1 MTFLKKCL
9 LLSLVCLSSVG
20 IPPRAMAQ
28 TRSTPEPRAEEKI
41 EPRAIALLKAM
52 SDRLRAAR
60 SMSFTTITT
69 YESASRIGPP
79 LVYTLLADVT
89 LQRPDKLRVISP
101 GDGQANEFYYNGK
114 TITAYSPTENLVATA
129 TAPPMIDA
137 ALKLAYDSAAIY
149 FPFTDVVVADP
160 YGDIAPGLT
169 YAFFIGQSRVIGGTT
184 TDMIAIANDKVFAQ
198 VWIGAEDKLPRMIR
212 AVYRDDPARLRHQV
226 AFDNWKLDIPLAADA
241 FTFKNTTGAKTIPFA
256 RPEPAA
262 IPPAGNKPSTR

>member
-1 MTFLKKCL
+1 
-9 LLSLVCLSSVG
+9 
-20 IPPRAMAQ
+20 MAQ
-28 TRSTPEPRAEEKI
+28 TPANSEPRTEAKI

-52 SDRLRAAR
+52 SDRLKSAR

-79 LVYTLLADVT
+79 LVYTILADVT

-114 TITAYSPTENLVATA
+114 TISAYSPTENLVAVA
-129 TAPPMIDA
+129 QAPPSIDA

-160 YGDIAPGLT
+160 YSDIAPGLT
-169 YAFFIGQSRVIGGTT
+169 YAFFIGQSRAVGGTT
-184 TDMIAIANDKVFAQ
+184 TDMIAIANEKVFAQ
-198 VWIGAEDKLPRMIR
+198 IWIGAEDKLPRMIR

-226 AFDNWKLDIPLAADA
+226 AFDNWKLDIPIAPDA
-241 FTFKNTTGAKTIPFA
+241 FTFKNTTGARTIPFA
-256 RPEPAA
+256 RPEPTT
-262 IPPAGNKPSTR
+262 PSPTK